1 MYSNITIKWLIYFV
15 VCQLNADICPKL
27 LQLCHS
33 KSAPESPRLPYSS
46 SAPNCSPSIATFAK
60 SIVSELPKGVLRI
73 IL

>member
-1 MYSNITIKWLIYFV
+1 MANHFV

-27 LQLCHS
+27 LQLRHS

-46 SAPNCSPSIATFAK
+46 STPNCSPSIAAFAK

-73 IL
+73 ML